1 MDGYGKY
8 IKTFGFDVSNDSFK
22 KHSWYFRNALVRA
35 NYNDWENGVHATTRF
50 LEQFFSNML
59 MGTDYEL
66 RNRYMYL
73 DYTDEFQTAKDEIS
87 NGKICLK
94 ELPLEEKAILEL
106 IVENPEITQKDI
118 AKQIGK
124 SERTVRNRI
133 AELKEKGILKRV
145 NGKKNGKWEVN
156 IIQ

>member
-1 MDGYGKY
+1 
-8 IKTFGFDVSNDSFK
+8 
-22 KHSWYFRNALVRA
+22 
-35 NYNDWENGVHATTRF
+35 
-50 LEQFFSNML
+50 

-66 RNRYMYL
+66 KNHYMYL
-73 DYTDEFQTAKDEIS
+73 DYTHEFQTAKDETS

-94 ELPLEEKAILEL
+94 ELPLEEKVILEL

-133 AELKEKGILKRV
+133 TELKEKGILKRV

>member
-1 MDGYGKY
+1 
-8 IKTFGFDVSNDSFK
+8 
-22 KHSWYFRNALVRA
+22 
-35 NYNDWENGVHATTRF
+35 
-50 LEQFFSNML
+50 

-66 RNRYMYL
+66 KKRYMYL
-73 DYTDEFQTAKDEIS
+73 DYTDEFQTAKDETS

-94 ELPLEEKAILEL
+94 ELTLEEKAILEL

-133 AELKEKGILKRV
+133 TELKEKGILKRV
-145 NGKKNGKWEVN
+145 NGKKNGKLEVN